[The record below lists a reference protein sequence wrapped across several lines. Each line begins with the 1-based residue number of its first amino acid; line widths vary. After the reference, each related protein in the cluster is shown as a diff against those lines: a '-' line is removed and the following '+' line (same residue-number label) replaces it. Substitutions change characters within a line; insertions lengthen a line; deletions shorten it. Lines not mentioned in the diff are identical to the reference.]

1 MRRCREV
8 RSWTVDTVT
17 AGSNV
22 WLTGYRS
29 AATTFPGVPST
40 SPTARSVRSGASEM
54 GAFSG
59 RGRIWGTANP
69 RYWASLDPQ
78 RPKKSVGLI
87 LDVGRFVRP
96 FITPDDPNAVEALIR
111 EHANLATPIE
121 DSGSG
126 PVI

>member
-1 MRRCREV
+1 
-8 RSWTVDTVT
+8 
-17 AGSNV
+17 
-22 WLTGYRS
+22 
-29 AATTFPGVPST
+29 
-40 SPTARSVRSGASEM
+40 
-54 GAFSG
+54 
-59 RGRIWGTANP
+59 
-69 RYWASLDPQ
+69 LDPQ